1 MIDESE
7 LLQDIHAAVEQF
19 WTERLSAAERQR
31 LRGNSDTGTRGQVT
45 SGRAMDGFANIVK
58 SIALHAGISENDV
71 HVKKSGITLPGYFRP
86 AKRWDVTIYYKNS
99 LLAAIELKS
108 HAGKS
113 MGNNFNNRCEEALG
127 SAVDFWHAHDD
138 AFCETNLIRPFVGW
152 LMLVESNAMSTK
164 YHKKLANSLLQLDG
178 SFKYTSYVDR
188 YALFAERLID
198 TKLYTACCLLTTKAN
213 NSSVT
218 GIGYPSARLHPT
230 SFFRSLLTH
239 LERSVAILDEQ

>member
-1 MIDESE
+1 MINEYE
-7 LLQDIHAAVEQF
+7 LLQEIHAAVEQF
-19 WTERLSAAERQR
+19 WAERLDAAERQR
-31 LRGNSDTGTRGQVT
+31 LRGNSDAGTRGQVT

-58 SIALHAGISENDV
+58 AIALQAGITEADV

-86 AKRWDVTIYYKNS
+86 TKRWDVTVYYKGS

-113 MGNNFNNRCEEALG
+113 MSNNFNNRCEEALG

-138 AFCETNLIRPFVGW
+138 AFCKANLVHPFVGW
-152 LMLVESNAMSTK
+152 LMLVESNTRSTHT
-164 YHKKLANSLLQLDG
+164 HKKLANSLLQLDG

-188 YALFAERLID
+188 YALFGERLID

-213 NSSVT
+213 DSSVT
-218 GIGYPSARLHPT
+218 GIDFPSDRLSPT
-230 SFFRSLLTH
+230 SFFDALLTH
-239 LERSVAILDEQ
+239 LNRSVSTLDRL